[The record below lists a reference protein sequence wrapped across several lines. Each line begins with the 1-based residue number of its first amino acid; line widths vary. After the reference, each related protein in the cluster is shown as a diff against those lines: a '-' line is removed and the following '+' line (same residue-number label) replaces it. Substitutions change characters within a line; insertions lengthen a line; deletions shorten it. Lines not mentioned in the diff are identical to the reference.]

1 MNKEFIDK
9 SFRKTFSKIEA
20 GLFDLWACTEGGII
34 LGEQLMNF
42 FMEFVNKFLGQAPLL
57 LGTVVLV
64 GYLLMGKKFYEALAG
79 FIKAFVG
86 FKILQVGTGG
96 LVKTFAP
103 IITALTEKFG
113 IKAFVIDPYFG
124 QTSGV
129 EVLNAVNSLQYVGY
143 VMIIAFAWNIA
154 LVIFRKQTK
163 IRPLFITGHIM
174 YQQSAVLLWA
184 LYAVIEGSGAPVT
197 PLLVGVT
204 GILLGTYWSV
214 MSNLVIE
221 ATQEVTDGAGFTLG
235 HQQMLGAWAAY
246 KLGKFVGDKE
256 KSVDHMQFPGWLSL
270 FNDNIVSNV
279 ILMTAFVGSIMLIVG
294 KDAFEYD
301 ASKYWFGT
309 YIFET
314 TAFFAVYITIILTG
328 VRMFVAELTTSFQ
341 GISDKLLQG
350 AVPAVDCA
358 VTFGY
363 APNAPTFGF
372 IFGFFGQLL
381 AIGLLVLLKSPILII
396 AGFICLFFDNGTLAI
411 FANKSGGRRAAAI
424 VPFVAGI
431 IQVLGSALVLTFLK
445 DNELVIG
452 WMGMFD
458 WATLWTGTVIGS
470 KLLGIVFPIVLIV
483 GMLILP
489 QIHYRR
495 YKETYFT
502 TMRDTRS
509 VESSK

>member
-1 MNKEFIDK
+1 
-9 SFRKTFSKIEA
+9 
-20 GLFDLWACTEGGII
+20 
-34 LGEQLMNF
+34 
-42 FMEFVNKFLGQAPLL
+42 MEFVNKFLGQAPLL
-57 LGTVVLV
+57 LGTVVLI
-64 GYLLMGKKFYEALAG
+64 GYLLMGKKLYEALAG

-103 IITALTEKFG
+103 IINALTEKFG

-129 EVLNAVNSLQYVGY
+129 EVLDAVNSLQYVGY
-143 VMIIAFAWNIA
+143 VMLIAFAWNIL
-154 LVIFRKQTK
+154 LVAFRKYTK
-163 IRPLFITGHIM
+163 VRPLFITGHIM

-184 LYAVIEGSGAPVT
+184 LYTVIEGVDVQVSPM
-197 PLLVGVT
+197 LIGVT
-204 GILLGTYWSV
+204 GLLVGTYWSV

-235 HQQMLGAWAAY
+235 HQQMFGAWLAY
-246 KLGKFVGDKE
+246 RVGGLVGKKE
-256 KSVDHMQFPGWLSL
+256 NSVDNVQLPGWLSI

-279 ILMTAFVGSIMLIVG
+279 VLMTAFVGTIMVVIG
-294 KDAFEYD
+294 KEAFDYNT
-301 ASKYWFGT
+301 SKYWFGT

-314 TAFFAVYITIILTG
+314 TAYFAVYITIILTG
-328 VRMFVAELTTSFQ
+328 VRMFVAELTTSFH

-363 APNAPTFGF
+363 APNAPTYGF
-372 IFGFFGQLL
+372 IFGFFGQIT
-381 AIGLLVLLKSPILII
+381 AIGALVAMKSPILII

-424 VPFVAGI
+424 IPFFAGM
-431 IQVLGSALVLTFLK
+431 IQVLGSALVLTVLK
-445 DNELVIG
+445 ESDLVIG

-458 WATLWTGTVIGS
+458 WATLWSGTVLAS
-470 KLLGIVFPIVLIV
+470 KAVGIAFPIALIAGLLV
-483 GMLILP
+483 LP
-489 QIHYRR
+489 QLHYKR

-502 TMRDTRS
+502 TMRDTRA
-509 VESSK
+509 K